1 MGQKKKKIKIKIC
14 KPLPIN
20 NYSNVNGL
28 NSPIKRQ
35 RTAEWG
41 IKKKKKNE
49 TLLDIAHRR
58 LTLASRTF
66 TGSK

>member
-1 MGQKKKKIKIKIC
+1 MGQKNMIKIC

-28 NSPIKRQ
+28 NSIQKA

-41 IKKKKKNE
+41 IKKKK
-49 TLLDIAHRR
+49 
-58 LTLASRTF
+58 
-66 TGSK
+66 